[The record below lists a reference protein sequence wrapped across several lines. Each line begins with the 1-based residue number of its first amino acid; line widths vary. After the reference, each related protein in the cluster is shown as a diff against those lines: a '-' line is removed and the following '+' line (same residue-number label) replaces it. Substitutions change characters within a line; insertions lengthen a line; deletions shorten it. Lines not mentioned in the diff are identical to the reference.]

1 MIDFDEFIIMKEGFL
16 QRLNIAVDRIIQEKK
31 SMNLNYEY
39 IEKALKAMIKNRNV
53 NTNAIHVVT
62 QVKKEEI
69 LKITLEFFKSVE
81 PELYKRAV
89 NIILGQEKDIKMNV
103 YNVHSINNFIKRD
116 KEGFLEYT
124 PYGVAQTREG
134 RALINIPTNVE
145 LNKKEDRIINKDDC
159 TLDDL
164 YTVVHEIAHL
174 FDFNLDIEKATKKE
188 IAGEQEVYEDNITRE
203 LTAEATTIA
212 FEGLLSE
219 YLLENKLYPKSA
231 IQQMSNRRINSCLQK
246 ARMVYAKLI
255 LAREKEE
262 KGEITSEFIEKSMR
276 DYNLSIQGVR
286 HIASDIINSPRDML
300 IQNRYAI
307 GGLLAPTIIKTY
319 KMKGKETLQR
329 YLEET
334 KKCNLESALKQLGIQ
349 LNNEGIE
356 ETIKNFQEY
365 MQLHSLDM
373 DER

>member
-1 MIDFDEFIIMKEGFL
+1 
-16 QRLNIAVDRIIQEKK
+16 
-31 SMNLNYEY
+31 MNLNYEY
-39 IEKALKAMIKNRNV
+39 IEKVLKAMIKNRNV

-188 IAGEQEVYEDNITRE
+188 IVGEQEVYEDNITRE

-246 ARMVYAKLI
+246 AKMVYAKLI